1 MRDERRQG
9 YKHINIRNCNT
20 PILRQDKTREQKV
33 SKDKK
38 KTVEWSGTYGYIL
51 SIAHS

>member
-38 KTVEWSGTYGYIL
+38 KTVE
-51 SIAHS
+51 